1 MPWSLTGHHHRKP
14 LAFQKA
20 AFYLYCLNL
29 TIMYLIREVFQAK
42 PGKAKDLV
50 KMFKQAAPHFAK
62 TGEVSNMKVMTDI
75 VSNYWTVVVESETN
89 DIGGFIT
96 NLRSATMSDEL
107 KEIMKGYMDCVAGGH
122 REIFMIE

>member
-1 MPWSLTGHHHRKP
+1 
-14 LAFQKA
+14 
-20 AFYLYCLNL
+20 
-29 TIMYLIREVFQAK
+29 MYLIREVFQAK

-50 KMFKQAAPHFAK
+50 KMFKQAAPHFEK
-62 TGEVSNMKVMTDI
+62 TEGVRNIKVLTDI
-75 VSNYWTVVVESETN
+75 VSTYWTVVLESETE

-107 KEIMKGYMDCVAGGH
+107 KDIMKGYMECIEGGR